1 MHLADAVH
9 PHFAKL
15 VGECTQCSL
24 FFYFSRGDSKCNGIL
39 NDETNLSGARESEV
53 ACMGTLTANLHLM
66 LNVFYKPT
74 PERYRILCEA
84 KAFPSDQV
92 WNSRGCRGVAPTDDL
107 TDRSYGHGQYAFA
120 TQVSARGYDPDDAVI
135 ALAPRPGEHILRTE
149 DILDT
154 IERQGSSIALVL
166 FPGVQFYTGQVFPYK
181 EITAAARAKVCF
193 FCSGV
198 SADGRLLIYK

>member
-1 MHLADAVH
+1 
-9 PHFAKL
+9 
-15 VGECTQCSL
+15 
-24 FFYFSRGDSKCNGIL
+24 
-39 NDETNLSGARESEV
+39 
-53 ACMGTLTANLHLM
+53 MGTLTANLHLM

-135 ALAPRPGEHILRTE
+135 ALAPRAGEHILRTE

-193 FCSGV
+193 FARACLQTG
-198 SADGRLLIYK
+198 GF